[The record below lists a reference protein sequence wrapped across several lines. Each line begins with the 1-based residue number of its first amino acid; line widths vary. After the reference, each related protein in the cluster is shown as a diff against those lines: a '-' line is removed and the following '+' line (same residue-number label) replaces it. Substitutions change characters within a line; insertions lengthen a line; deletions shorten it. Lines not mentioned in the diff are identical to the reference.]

1 MQIPSFFFSDFHVHT
16 NISPCAREE
25 MTLERIIEQAQRR
38 DYTAIGLSDHA
49 YADTYDR
56 ILELREQARAIDTGL
71 EVYVGCEVDVL
82 PDGSLGISDD
92 RLAEFDYVLAAPTHQ
107 ILGFDP
113 DAADEAACREV
124 LEQWFALTQS
134 CCRHPVI
141 DVIAHPLR
149 GLDGG
154 VEAEALIN
162 RVEGARLEG
171 LLDRLREARLALE
184 LADSVQNTSSAQE
197 GHRRF
202 YGAAAQ
208 RGFLF
213 SPGSDAHGLDR
224 LGYQCH
230 ALWLY
235 RDLGLSENCTWR
247 PGRC

>member
-1 MQIPSFFFSDFHVHT
+1 
-16 NISPCAREE
+16 

-107 ILGFDP
+107 FLGFDP

-124 LEQWFALTQS
+124 LEQWFALTES

-184 LADSVQNTSSAQE
+184 LVDSVQNTSSAQALAE
-197 GHRRF
+197 LNGSPCGRENPAPP
-202 YGAAAQ
+202 GAPPAPRSQPMPERLRAQ
-208 RGFLF
+208 RSAGRWRVPRD
-213 SPGSDAHGLDR
+213 PGPRRGAPAAPAAR
-224 LGYQCH
+224 Q
-230 ALWLY
+230 
-235 RDLGLSENCTWR
+235 
-247 PGRC
+247 P